1 MNKTI
6 ESILLKVKNV
16 DVDNMRIE
24 GKNGVYTLMN
34 HAVEA
39 TSVESGVITLY
50 RGDIANGSVKWSTIN
65 LRLAH
70 TVPTELAKQVAS
82 YWYKLVE
89 IDIDK
94 QYKDLR
100 DAESSDLPTR
110 PDDYLHGE
118 LCAIT
123 SRYHSAMEAISVAK
137 SKFGEGK
144 SVTAYILAKALYGC
158 KIELFSDDI
167 VNAFNNVM
175 VVLKGLDGAPGY
187 AKYEGLPRLSPLRE
201 KLTEMCKLLWIE
213 ETGVCEK
220 YVLNANMELTKD
232 VFRLAFGGYGA
243 NDKTG
248 DIQRIARK
256 RDEIFR
262 NIILGSIRR
271 MQLENPA
278 NVEAKKPEAK
288 KPATKKASTSTKA
301 KKPAEEVKPE
311 VKPEEVKPEA
321 K

>member
-6 ESILLKVKNV
+6 ETALLKVKNV
-16 DVDNMRIE
+16 DVYNMRIE
-24 GKNGVYTLMN
+24 GKNGVYTLMV
-34 HAVEA
+34 HAIEA
-39 TSVESGVITLY
+39 TSIESGVITIY
-50 RGDIANGSVKWSTIN
+50 KCDIMNGSVKPSTIN

-70 TVPTELAKQVAS
+70 AVPAELARQVAA

-94 QYKDLR
+94 QFKELR
-100 DAESSDLPTR
+100 DAESSDMPTR
-110 PDDYLHGE
+110 TEDYLHDE
-118 LCAIT
+118 LYAIT
-123 SRYHSAMEAISVAK
+123 SRYHSAIEAISVAK

-158 KIELFSDDI
+158 KIELFSDNI
-167 VNAFNNVM
+167 VTAFNGVM
-175 VVLKGLDGAPGY
+175 AALKGLDNAPGY

-213 ETGVCEK
+213 EAGVCEK

-232 VFRLAFGGYGA
+232 IFRLAFGGYGA

-271 MQLENPA
+271 MQLENPVNA
-278 NVEAKKPEAK
+278 EEAKPE
-288 KPATKKASTSTKA
+288 A

-311 VKPEEVKPEA
+311 VNVKTE